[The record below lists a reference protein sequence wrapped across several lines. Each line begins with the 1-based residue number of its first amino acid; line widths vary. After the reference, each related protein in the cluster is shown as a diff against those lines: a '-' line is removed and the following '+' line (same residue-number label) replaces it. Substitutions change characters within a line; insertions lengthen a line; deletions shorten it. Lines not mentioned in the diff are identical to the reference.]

1 MWQLTCKQN
10 LFGQSGAVGQGDVD
24 VDNGLANE
32 VDEVVDQEL
41 DNHGDLRIRV
51 DPESALAEA
60 VAQIG
65 QKMDP
70 GPAQEQGH
78 EPGQDDDEGCPDDD
92 ELIGGAEVVSLV
104 DGLDLQDGGDP
115 GVVGSS
121 DAAVVG
127 GAVEGQNGAPDQPE
141 RREDD

>member
-10 LFGQSGAVGQGDVD
+10 LFSQSGAVGQGDVD
-24 VDNGLANE
+24 VDNGLADE

-65 QKMDP
+65 
-70 GPAQEQGH
+70 
-78 EPGQDDDEGCPDDD
+78 
-92 ELIGGAEVVSLV
+92 
-104 DGLDLQDGGDP
+104 
-115 GVVGSS
+115 
-121 DAAVVG
+121 
-127 GAVEGQNGAPDQPE
+127 
-141 RREDD
+141 